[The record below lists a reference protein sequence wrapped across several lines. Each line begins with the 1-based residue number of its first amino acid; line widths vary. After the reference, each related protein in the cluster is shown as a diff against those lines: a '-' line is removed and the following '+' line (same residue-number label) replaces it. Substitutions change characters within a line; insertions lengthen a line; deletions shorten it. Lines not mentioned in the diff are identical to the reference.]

1 MGLYLLRRLL
11 HLGPVLLGVSL
22 IVFLVLHLT
31 PGDPAEVML
40 GSQATREDLSRL
52 RAQLYREAQNILA
65 DDAPW
70 VFVDH
75 EIQIAATGKRV
86 QGFKLHPSFDLR
98 VETISLR

>member
-1 MGLYLLRRLL
+1 M
-11 HLGPVLLGVSL
+11 
-22 IVFLVLHLT
+22 
-31 PGDPAEVML
+31 
-40 GSQATREDLSRL
+40 
-52 RAQLYREAQNILA
+52 

-75 EIQIAATGKRV
+75 EIQIAAFAKRV